1 MGRPGEIHKHAVD
14 EDIVDQLLLKLKQRQ
29 IWYQPFEL
37 LYPMHLERVAL
48 YVYFDCRF
56 NFGTQTSK
64 DYVSP

>member
-1 MGRPGEIHKHAVD
+1 MHKHAVD

-48 YVYFDCRF
+48 YVYFDCCF